1 MQGLILF
8 AHGARDARWARPF
21 EQVAA
26 RVRALQPGLAVSL
39 AYLEFLTPDLDA
51 AGQALVQAGCRE
63 VAVLPL
69 FLGAGGHVRKDLP
82 ERLER
87 LRQAHPTVQWTLRP
101 AAGESPRLV
110 EALAQIAI
118 EPMDI
123 NNEERA

>member
-8 AHGARDARWARPF
+8 AHGARDARWAQPF

-26 RVRALQPGLAVSL
+26 RVRALQPDLTVSL

-82 ERLER
+82 ERVER
-87 LRQAHPTVQWTLRP
+87 LRRSHPTVRWTLRP
-101 AAGESPRLV
+101 AAGESARLV
-110 EALAQIAI
+110 EALAQIAVD
-118 EPMDI
+118 PMDK
-123 NNEERA
+123 NHQERA

>member
-8 AHGARDARWARPF
+8 AHGARDARWAEPF

-26 RVRALQPGLAVSL
+26 RVRALRPGVAVAL
-39 AYLEFLTPDLDA
+39 AYLELMAPDLDA
-51 AGQALVQAGCRE
+51 AGAALARSGCRE

-87 LRQAHPTVQWTLRP
+87 LRAAHPEVRWALQA

-110 EALAQIAI
+110 EALAQVALDAL
-118 EPMDI
+118 ENDEKDP
-123 NNEERA
+123 A